1 MIPSGAVAAWPR
13 PLKRAPRRVLKA
25 ALAVVAALVLAS
37 ELAGMVLLATLR
49 LDARGATP
57 LTVIRYGYY
66 YADRPAVRRRVL
78 RSCALALV
86 GVLAAAGLSF
96 LPRRR
101 SLHGEARFANRR
113 EIRAAGLFGEHGIL
127 LGRLGRRYPR

>member
-1 MIPSGAVAAWPR
+1 STLTPSGAVAAWPR
-13 PLKRAPRRVLKA
+13 PLNHAPRRLFKA

-37 ELAGMVLLATLR
+37 ELAGMLLLATLR

-66 YADRPAVRRRVL
+66 YADRPAVRRRVIG
-78 RSCALALV
+78 SCAVALG

-101 SLHGEARFANRR
+101 SLHGEAHFANR
-113 EIRAAGLFGEHGIL
+113 HGI
-127 LGRLGRRYPR
+127 RP